1 MDVYIAQN
9 AGLVASAGV
18 ALLVILALVVVA
30 WLVAAAGRRRAT
42 RARIEAERARID
54 LELSLAE
61 QNGRLRMIRELHEVT
76 VHDVSLIISQA
87 DGAQYAGES
96 DPGAAVRAASTIAEA
111 ARNTLADLRRVM
123 SVVGEGEAAI
133 DGQPEL
139 GSASDILRVMREAGL
154 SIDFAESGDKFSIKP
169 GAEVAIYRI
178 LQIALGNA
186 LDHGGPGTEVAVSFT
201 WSGESFQLRVDD
213 DGARNRVRSSG
224 GDPNRESRGRAYNLD
239 EDLQALTG
247 AVSGPG
253 ITEMRERAELFGGV
267 LSAVPQPGVGF
278 SVTAAFPNLRY
289 HNGVH
294 GVNLDA

>member
-1 MDVYIAQN
+1 MTAFIVENADLVVIVL
-9 AGLVASAGV
+9 AGLLLL
-18 ALLVILALVVVA
+18 ALLLIVV
-30 WLVAAAGRRRAT
+30 WLMAKAARRREKK
-42 RARIEAERARID
+42 ARLAAERTRID

-61 QNGRLRMIRELHEVT
+61 QNSRLRMIRELHEVT
-76 VHDVSLIISQA
+76 LRDVSLIISQA

-96 DPGAAVRAASTIAEA
+96 DPSAAVRAASVIGEA

-133 DGQPEL
+133 VDQPEL
-139 GSASDILRVMREAGL
+139 GSASELLRVMRDAGL
-154 SIDFAESGDKFSIKP
+154 SIAFSESGEKFAIKP

-186 LDHGGPGTEVAVSFT
+186 LDHGGVGTEVSVIFT
-201 WSGESFQLRVDD
+201 WSGESFQLRIDD
-213 DGARNRVRSSG
+213 DGDRNKVRSTG
-224 GDPNRESRGRAYNLD
+224 GDPNRESRARAYDLS

-247 AVSGPG
+247 SVSGAG
-253 ITEMRERAELFGGV
+253 ITEMRERTELFGGV
-267 LSAVPQPGVGF
+267 FSAVPQPGVGF
-278 SVTAAFPNLRY
+278 TIIAAFPSLRF